1 MWSRVTRLHS
11 SVFLRQAGNTGMTL
25 AGKMMM
31 IPWWYQVLIDS
42 FNYLP
47 RFSSYQK
54 EPQTTLTTFY
64 WAAMDHHQRN
74 ILTVWENINCYQRS
88 LIMDVLCIRA
98 WLEMTD
104 ISSIL
109 VTTSF
114 IIITT
119 LSKYFT
125 PGYHW
130 YITRNISNT
139 AVREMRSV
147 RKGQVLVPQLGWQ
160 YRKIFPDCK
169 TVR

>member
-11 SVFLRQAGNTGMTL
+11 SVFLRQAGNTEMTL

-54 EPQTTLTTFY
+54 EPQTTRTTFY

-114 IIITT
+114 IIIAT
-119 LSKYFT
+119 LSF
-125 PGYHW
+125 
-130 YITRNISNT
+130 NISHQDLPFIT
-139 AVREMRSV
+139 GTSHVMFLTLLWERWEV
-147 RKGQVLVPQLGWQ
+147 WGKV
-160 YRKIFPDCK
+160 KC
-169 TVR
+169 

>member
-1 MWSRVTRLHS
+1 
-11 SVFLRQAGNTGMTL
+11 
-25 AGKMMM
+25 
-31 IPWWYQVLIDS
+31 
-42 FNYLP
+42 
-47 RFSSYQK
+47 
-54 EPQTTLTTFY
+54 
-64 WAAMDHHQRN
+64 MDHHQRN

-147 RKGQVLVPQLGWQ
+147 RKGQVLVPQLGWECNN
-160 YRKIFPDCK
+160 FPDCK
-169 TVR
+169 TVRYWNILLKTSDMKCISIWDLFHIYSGPDPNKPCVFPFLSDDVTISSCTTKDDTEVCI